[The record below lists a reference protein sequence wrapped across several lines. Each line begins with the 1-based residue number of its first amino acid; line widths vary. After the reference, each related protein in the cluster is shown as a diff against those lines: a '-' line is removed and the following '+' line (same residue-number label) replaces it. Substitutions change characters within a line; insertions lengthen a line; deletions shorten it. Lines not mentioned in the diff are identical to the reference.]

1 MTPDKSKATRQER
14 LQSEIDDLRA
24 EVETLQ
30 HELTE
35 KTQTIDAVQ
44 RGEVDAIVVSSNG
57 QEQIFTLSGAE
68 EPYRILFEQMNEGA
82 VTASQDLV
90 ILYCNQSFA
99 RSMKTPLERIIGT
112 GLENFI
118 SPAKRLNFRKLME
131 KSVTGPARDDMIF
144 NAADGTKVPFQLSI
158 NHLRMAE
165 KETYCIVM
173 ADLTER
179 IRSED
184 ALRKANEELDIRVQ
198 ERTKDLSE
206 SEAKYHSVFDN
217 IQDPVTIRQMV
228 YDEKGEIVDLI
239 TLDANPASVRVR
251 GAKTIDDIKGK
262 RDSTIYRPEML
273 AKVLDLPRRVKLSNA
288 PATDEMRYDLDD
300 RTYLVT
306 CAPLGG
312 DQVIFTSLDITA
324 RRNAEDALRESE
336 SRYHGLFDNMA
347 ELVTVR
353 KLVYGEK
360 GQVVNRVLVDAN
372 PATLRAFGVGSVEGL
387 RGLTDNLILSPEVA
401 AKRLDDIR
409 LMKATGRPI
418 TKEVHLDANGRDYL
432 MTSAPLGDDFEITT
446 SVDITERKNAENA
459 LRESESKYRGMFE
472 AVQEVFYIDHPLY
485 DPEGNIIDWVFED
498 MNSAG
503 SELIGLG
510 SAEEARGKR
519 GSKVL
524 GQDIMLFYL
533 PMMEDA
539 RRSKKAVK
547 YQYKSPLNDRDILAS
562 YVASGDRIMVAQ
574 MDVTDIKRAQKE
586 MELYAEKLQRSNTE
600 LQQFAYVASHD
611 LQEPLRMVISYLTLL
626 EKRYRDKLDQ
636 DGHDFI
642 KYAIDGGKRM
652 KELIDDLLAFSR
664 VDTVSSPFT
673 MVNMNDLVRRTV
685 VLLRVPIEESGAT
698 ITIESLPTVYGEESQ
713 ITQVMQNLIANAI
726 KFHGEALPE
735 LHVSGKVGDPRVDL
749 RGEG

>member
-1 MTPDKSKATRQER
+1 MEK
-14 LQSEIDDLRA
+14 LQSEIDDLKS
-24 EVETLQ
+24 EVEGLQ
-30 HELTE
+30 QELAE
-35 KTQTIDAVQ
+35 KTQTIDAIH
-44 RGEVDAIVVSSNG
+44 RSEVDAIVVSSNG
-57 QEQIFTLSGAE
+57 QEQIFTLNGAE

-82 VTASQDLV
+82 VTVSQDLV

-99 RSMKTPLERIIGT
+99 GSMKTPLERIIGSC
-112 GLENFI
+112 LQNFI
-118 SPAKRLNFRKLME
+118 SPSRRLNFRKLLE
-131 KSVTGPARDDMIF
+131 KSVTGPARDDLIF

-165 KETYCIVM
+165 KETYCIVT

-184 ALRKANEELDIRVQ
+184 ALRKANEELDTKVR

-206 SEAKYHSVFDN
+206 SEAK
-217 IQDPVTIRQMV
+217 
-228 YDEKGEIVDLI
+228 
-239 TLDANPASVRVR
+239 
-251 GAKTIDDIKGK
+251 
-262 RDSTIYRPEML
+262 
-273 AKVLDLPRRVKLSNA
+273 
-288 PATDEMRYDLDD
+288 
-300 RTYLVT
+300 
-306 CAPLGG
+306 
-312 DQVIFTSLDITA
+312 
-324 RRNAEDALRESE
+324 
-336 SRYHGLFDNMA
+336 YHGLFDNMA

-353 KLVYGEK
+353 KLVYDEK
-360 GQVVNRVLVDAN
+360 GRVVNRVLVDAN

-387 RGLTDNLILSPEVA
+387 RGLTDNFILSPELA

-409 LMKATGRPI
+409 LMKVTGKPI

-446 SVDITERKNAENA
+446 SVDITERKNAEDA

-472 AVQEVFYIDHPLY
+472 AVQEVFYIDRPLY
-485 DPEGNIIDWVFED
+485 DPDGNIVDWVFED

-503 SELIGLG
+503 SEFIGLG
-510 SAEEARGKR
+510 SAEEARGKK
-519 GSKVL
+519 GSNVL

-547 YQYKSPLNDRDILAS
+547 YQYKSPLKDRDILAS

-626 EKRYRDKLDQ
+626 EKRYWDKLDQ

-673 MVNMNDLVRRTV
+673 TVNMNDLVQRTA
-685 VLLRVPIEESGAT
+685 VLLKVPIEESGAT
-698 ITIESLPTVYGEESQ
+698 ITVESLPTVYGDESQ

-735 LHVSGKVGDPRVDL
+735 VHVSGKVGPREWTFAVKDNGIGL
-749 RGEG
+749 DMEYSDRIFLMFQRLHNRDGYPGTGVGLAIAKKIVERHGGRIWVESEEGKGATFFFTISRAR